1 MSLSNKQITALR
13 HDLIGLASITYDDL
27 LAELVDHYAT
37 LTEQKMAAGQS
48 FDEASKWAWF
58 ELGGGIGL
66 DHIQK
71 DYEKSIVRQV
81 RIQHRAILKSY
92 FRWPT
97 ILSTALLCLLLLI
110 LVPLLPPDTVAT
122 SIFYLALSP
131 LVLLVWGYFKSV
143 DQRISTGKLVW
154 QYFQNQGMIPI
165 NLLQISLNLTNG
177 FSEKGSH
184 TIHDFLQTYPIVSVL
199 ICLLTLLY
207 SLSFVQLFYKKFYY
221 KLA

>member
-97 ILSTALLCLLLLI
+97 ILSTTLLCLLLFI
-110 LVPLLPPDTVAT
+110 LVPLLPPNTVAT

-165 NLLQISLNLTNG
+165 NLLQISLNLTNA
-177 FSEKGSH
+177 FSEKSSH
-184 TIHDFLQTYPIVSVL
+184 TIRNFLQTYPIVSVL

>member
-1 MSLSNKQITALR
+1 MPLSTKQLTALR
-13 HDLIGLASITYDDL
+13 HDLIGLASIQYDDL

-37 LTEQKMAAGQS
+37 LTEQKMVAGQS

-58 ELGGGIGL
+58 ELGGGIGIE
-66 DHIQK
+66 HIQK
-71 DYEKSIVRQV
+71 DYEKSILRQV

-92 FRWPT
+92 FRWPY
-97 ILSTALLCLLLLI
+97 IVSTTLLCILLFVLVPLFSPDRVLTSVFYLV
-110 LVPLLPPDTVAT
+110 LVPLLL
-122 SIFYLALSP
+122 LA
-131 LVLLVWGYFKSV
+131 WGYFKSV

-165 NLLQISLNLTNG
+165 NLFQISLHLTNG
-177 FSEKGSH
+177 FSENGSQ
-184 TIHDFLQTYPIVSVL
+184 IVRDFLQTYPMLSIL

-207 SLSFVQLFYKKFYY
+207 SLSFIQLFYKKFYY